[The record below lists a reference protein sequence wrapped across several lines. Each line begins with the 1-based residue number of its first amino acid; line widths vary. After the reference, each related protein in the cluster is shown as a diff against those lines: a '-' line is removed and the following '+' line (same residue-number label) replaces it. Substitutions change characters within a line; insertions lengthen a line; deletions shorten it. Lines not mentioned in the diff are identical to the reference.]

1 MYARTQVGKHYS
13 KAEAVRS
20 LKFRDSTEQLEDSNR
35 QFCSRLVAQ
44 AYAYARV
51 PLVPNENYCY
61 PSDLFNSPLLHAVA
75 APLRQARAAEI
86 EFAQSESPVDRQ
98 TRVTNFVLAEVRK
111 LSGLDI
117 QTFEDIPAFLITN
130 SQHDQSVCA
139 ILNTSGYLDFW
150 KEDMLRNPWRYDA
163 AEFMK
168 VPVSDEVR
176 KRLALRELSSA
187 EQQLQQ
193 FTLAYQQYMALWQ
206 RAKRNYFSTQLQL
219 YLNLIDSTKR
229 RVEAAQQ
236 VLARG
241 A

>member
-1 MYARTQVGKHYS
+1 MYARTQVGKQYS

-20 LKFRDSTEQLEDSNR
+20 RKFRDAAEHLEDSNR

-51 PLVPNENYCY
+51 PLTPNADYCY
-61 PSDLFNSPLLHAVA
+61 PSDFVNSPLLHAVA

-98 TRVTNFVLAEVRK
+98 TRATNFVLAKVRK

-117 QTFEDIPAFLITN
+117 QTFEDLPAFLIAN

-139 ILNTSGYLDFW
+139 ILNASGHLDFW

-168 VPVSDEVR
+168 VPVSDEER
-176 KRLALRELSSA
+176 KRLALRELPSA
-187 EQQLQQ
+187 
-193 FTLAYQQYMALWQ
+193 
-206 RAKRNYFSTQLQL
+206 
-219 YLNLIDSTKR
+219 
-229 RVEAAQQ
+229 
-236 VLARG
+236 
-241 A
+241 